1 MESEKTTNKDSQE
14 KSNVEKEK
22 TKPKRRGNKGYFT
35 DNSFYSWTCIPQG
48 YTGKKGSEYYY
59 VNRVRLYKCSRIL
72 HAEKIWRGI

>member
-48 YTGKKGSEYYY
+48 YTCKKRSKDFDAYKA
-59 VNRVRLYKCSRIL
+59 RLYECSRIL
-72 HAEKIWRGI
+72 HAEKIWREV